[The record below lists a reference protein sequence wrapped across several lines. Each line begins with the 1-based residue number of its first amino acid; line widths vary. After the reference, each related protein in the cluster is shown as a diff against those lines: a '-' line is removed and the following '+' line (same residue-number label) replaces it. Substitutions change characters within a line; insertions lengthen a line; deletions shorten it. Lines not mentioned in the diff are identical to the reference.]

1 MIINPQLIG
10 FSIGGGAI
18 SWAFKK
24 QIYISHSTMESEF
37 ITLVATGEKAEWLI
51 NLWLDIELCPQPMP
65 FISLYC
71 YSEATLSRAYSKVTT
86 ENLDT
91 LV

>member
-37 ITLVATGEKAEWLI
+37 ITLVATGEKVE
-51 NLWLDIELCPQPMP
+51 
-65 FISLYC
+65 
-71 YSEATLSRAYSKVTT
+71 
-86 ENLDT
+86 
-91 LV
+91 

>member
-1 MIINPQLIG
+1 MSDIAFARCKLLRYTSNPRTFNWKAIGRVLGYLKRTINLVLMIINPQLIG

-37 ITLVATGEKAEWLI
+37 ITLVATGEKVE
-51 NLWLDIELCPQPMP
+51 
-65 FISLYC
+65 
-71 YSEATLSRAYSKVTT
+71 
-86 ENLDT
+86 
-91 LV
+91 